1 MCKLQAVVLAGGSGT
16 RLWPMSRQ
24 QLPKQ
29 FLKLA
34 GEESLLAATI
44 SRLSPM
50 ITQDDVWVVTNEA
63 HAMGEAFSELDHLR
77 TILEPCGRDTAPA
90 IALAAALLQED
101 GEIGRA
107 SCRER
112 VCLYV

>member
-50 ITQDDVWVVTNEA
+50 VTQ
-63 HAMGEAFSELDHLR
+63 
-77 TILEPCGRDTAPA
+77 
-90 IALAAALLQED
+90 
-101 GEIGRA
+101 
-107 SCRER
+107 
-112 VCLYV
+112 